1 MCSRINILVF
11 LLLLFFVSCS
21 SYKRMQKIR
30 NGEIGVEIS
39 VPEDRIPDS
48 VENDEVL
55 IDSIRG
61 TLSDGP
67 IIMNA
72 IKDSET
78 GEMVATDV
86 IRASKVTA
94 RFRNVAER
102 AGYVSIGF
110 DVTVPAAMS
119 SSEWQLKM
127 MPVMRI
133 QEDTMLLEPIYIT
146 GEGYRAAQMRGYQR
160 YRAFLAT
167 IITDTTDFI
176 RIGQL
181 EVFLKRHFP
190 DTYAMKTD
198 SAFVTRP
205 MDENLFGVTQLEALR
220 HYTKQMKWKHNEKR
234 KGRAS
239 MMYSRYVKD
248 PIVTEGVRLDTVL
261 TSSDGDFVYRYIHTF
276 KSRPYLKKVTVSLG
290 GSLYEKGERIVDLP
304 FPEELTFYI
313 SSLSTLADFTPRY
326 RMYVLERRVFD
337 NTKAFIDFRQGSA
350 VIDTLLSDN
359 ASELSRVKKCM
370 EDVVARS
377 EYGLD
382 SLVIVASCSPEGS
395 FQLNRRL
402 SEARSISVK
411 KHVERYVP
419 VIWRDSLKASCL
431 PENWEQLQKLVA
443 NDTVMS
449 AKAKRMIVS
458 MIEDMDDPDEVE
470 RRLSRM
476 PEYRYMR
483 EYLYPKL
490 RSVRFDFY
498 LHRLGMVKDTV
509 HTTELDTLYMSGVEA
524 LKNLDYKRAVT
535 VLRPYKDYNSA
546 LAFTS
551 ADYNHSA
558 LDVLSKLDDKD
569 SRVCYLMAIVLSRLE
584 QYEEAMKYFDLC
596 LAYDPYME
604 HRANLDPEMSVLLRK
619 RLKNNKSYE

>member
-1 MCSRINILVF
+1 
-11 LLLLFFVSCS
+11 
-21 SYKRMQKIR
+21 MQKIR

>member
-133 QEDTMLLEPIYIT
+133 QEDTTLLEPIYIT

-205 MDENLFGVTQLEALR
+205 IDENLFGVTQLEALR